1 MTATKTR
8 TPARR
13 PRRKPDW
20 ARYAPGGSRVDH
32 FAWWTAEH
40 CVQSVDQFAGMP
52 LVLEPWQLEFMGE
65 ALAVDV
71 DGFPF
76 WRVVVFVV
84 PRKQGKTTMSSAYAL
99 YHVDTEQNRP
109 RVQLAASSEDQASE
123 LFDNAVAFIR
133 DSSYLTQLF
142 HIRDYIGEIARVD
155 GRGMIE
161 RMTAEWR
168 RAHGPNPS
176 RVIPDELHTW
186 TTRSHRRFWAGLI
199 TGDAARRDF
208 QVFGIT
214 TAGEAAERETSIL
227 GQLIDRNENDP
238 GNEVVRPRPGL
249 TISRNW
255 KARVLIYNYSAP
267 TGRHKTPRELR
278 MDAKTIKLANPAS
291 WVTVP
296 FLEAKAA
303 DPALSDAEFLQ
314 LHACVWAEGDDVYIR
329 RDDWAELAD
338 PAAKN
343 PFDLI
348 EEGRIVAL
356 GADGSRSHDT
366 TVVAWASPAD
376 DGRVDVDARVFSVRR
391 DAPHHELHEGGRI
404 DYERV
409 EDFMLE
415 RFDDYRV
422 EEAAYDPRYLERS
435 ADILTA
441 RLDDDVLAAVEP
453 SSRHMRD
460 ALSAFHRGV
469 IDGRARHRGDPVL
482 AAHIAACKGA
492 LDEKGW
498 IVRKRDHAR
507 PIDAVIAM
515 ALAYWRA
522 ELMDSGD
529 AGVDFGDDLDDDA
542 DDEYSDIWDDEE
554 GDDES

>member
-1 MTATKTR
+1 MSTTTAKPR
-8 TPARR
+8 PSRQRR
-13 PRRKPDW
+13 RPDW
-20 ARYAPGGSRVDH
+20 ATYAAGSRVDH
-32 FAWWTAEH
+32 FAHWTQTH
-40 CVQSVDQFAGMP
+40 CIQSVDQFAGKP
-52 LVLEPWQLEFMGE
+52 LVLEPFQLEFMGE

-71 DGFPF
+71 DGYPF
-76 WRVVVFVV
+76 WRIVILIL
-84 PRKQGKTTMSSAYAL
+84 PRKGGKTTLSSAYAV
-99 YHVDTEQNRP
+99 YHVDTEDGRP

-123 LFDNAVAFIR
+123 LFDGAVAFIR
-133 DSSYLTQLF
+133 DSSYLSQLF

-155 GRGMIE
+155 GRGVIE

-176 RVIPDELHTW
+176 RVVPDELHTW

-214 TAGEAAERETSIL
+214 TAGEAADRERSIL
-227 GQLIDRNENDP
+227 GQLLDRNENGP
-238 GNEVVRPRPGL
+238 GNQVVRPRPGL
-249 TISRNW
+249 TISRDFE
-255 KARVLIYNYSAP
+255 ARVLIYNYSAP
-267 TGRHKTPRELR
+267 IAGHKTPRDLR
-278 MDAKTIKLANPAS
+278 MDVKTIKLANPAS
-291 WVTVP
+291 WVTIP
-296 FLEAKAA
+296 FLKAKAA

-314 LHACVWAEGDDVYIR
+314 LHGCVWAEGEDVYIR
-329 RDDWAELAD
+329 RDDWAALAAPD
-338 PAAKN
+338 AGGPLEFVE
-343 PFDLI
+343 P
-348 EEGRIVAL
+348 GRVVAL

-376 DGRVDVDARVFSVRR
+376 DGYVDVDARVFSVRR
-391 DAPHHELHEGGRI
+391 DAPHHELHPSGRI

-415 RFDDYRV
+415 CFSDYQV
-422 EEAAYDPRYLERS
+422 AEAAYDPRYLERS

-441 RLDDDVLAAVEP
+441 RLDEDCLAAVEP
-453 SSRHMRD
+453 SSKHMRD
-460 ALSAFHRGV
+460 ALSAFHRAV
-469 IDGRARHRGDPVL
+469 IDGRVRHRGDPVL
-482 AAHIAACKGA
+482 AAHIAACKGT

-522 ELMDSGD
+522 ELLDDYGD
-529 AGVDFGDDLDDDA
+529 AGVDFGDDELEEDV
-542 DDEYSDIWDDEE
+542 DEYSDIYDDEE
-554 GDDES
+554 SDE